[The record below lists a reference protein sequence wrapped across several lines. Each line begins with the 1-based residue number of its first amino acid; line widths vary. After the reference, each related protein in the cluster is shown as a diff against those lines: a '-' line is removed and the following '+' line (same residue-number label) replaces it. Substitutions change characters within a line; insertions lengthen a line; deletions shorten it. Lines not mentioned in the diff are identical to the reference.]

1 MLRLFPGDGVRTS
14 ILENDS
20 MTGSSTPWQQAR
32 LAALDLEGSGAQ
44 DRDNEAILEIA
55 VVPLSEGQPD
65 LPRAY
70 STLVNPQR
78 PVPGRPWI
86 SPGLTMATLSAA
98 PAIASIEPELARRLS
113 GAIIVG
119 HNVGVDWRL
128 LRRRCPSIRPAGL
141 LDTLR
146 LARPARPG
154 DEGNSLSAL
163 LDRHELTGQVTEL
176 APGSRPHRALWDAA
190 GTVVLLRKLITMKY
204 PDGVSIQHLMSV
216 AGTDV
221 TGRGD
226 GPAGAVI
233 QGQLFG

>member
-1 MLRLFPGDGVRTS
+1 MTPPPPAIRLAASRLTK
-14 ILENDS
+14 NDT
-20 MTGSSTPWQQAR
+20 MTGISTPWQQAR

-55 VVPLSEGQPD
+55 VVPLAEGQPD
-65 LPRAY
+65 LSDAY

-78 PVPGRPWI
+78 PVPRRPWI
-86 SPGLTMATLSAA
+86 SPGLTMAALSAA
-98 PAIASIEPELARRLS
+98 PAIASVELELARRLS

-146 LARPARPG
+146 LTRPG
-154 DEGNSLSAL
+154 DEGNSLSTL
-163 LDRHELTGQVTEL
+163 LDRHELTEQVTAL
-176 APGSRPHRALWDAA
+176 APGSRPHRALWDAVGA
-190 GTVVLLRKLITMKY
+190 ILLLRKLIILKY

-221 TGRGD
+221 TGSGD
-226 GPAGAVI
+226 FPASAAV
-233 QGQLFG
+233 QGQLFS